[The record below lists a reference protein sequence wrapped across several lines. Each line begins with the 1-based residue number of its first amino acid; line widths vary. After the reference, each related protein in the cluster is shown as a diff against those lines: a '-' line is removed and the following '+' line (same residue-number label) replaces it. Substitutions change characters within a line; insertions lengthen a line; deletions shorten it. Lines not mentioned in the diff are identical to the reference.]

1 MSVTGAGAVNLG
13 SAVTAASVLGSS
25 ALSAI
30 TIGLT
35 GLDFVGNVTTGLG
48 ADVLSI
54 SSAVRNN
61 SANYTIATG
70 TGADTLTLSIVQ
82 GFTWDGGGDYDTLR
96 VSGSLDLTG
105 KTVSMTSVDEI
116 YLDVGSAG
124 AGTLTISSTTFNT
137 NPIFNLRGTTGGADT
152 LIVQGLVA
160 ADTVNANLVS
170 VESSF
175 AALRINGL
183 AGNDTLTGSAWADT
197 LDGGT
202 GIDTLSGGT
211 GNDTFAFSTGLVGG
225 ETITITDFDHVSQ
238 ADKIDLSSIL
248 SNLGANAPA
257 DKSSITML
265 TSALNLGGALN
276 TVTTAISMWDDG
288 TDTYVYVTIDN
299 NDVWQSNADLVI
311 KLVGVTGS
319 TERPVLGD
327 FVLTPPPGV

>member
-1 MSVTGAGAVNLG
+1 MITLGDTITAYGDAGDDTIAGGGYNDTIQGGDGAD
-13 SAVTAASVLGSS
+13 S
-25 ALSAI
+25 
-30 TIGLT
+30 LT
-35 GLDFVGNVTTGLG
+35 G
-48 ADVLSI
+48 
-54 SSAVRNN
+54 
-61 SANYTIATG
+61 
-70 TGADTLTLSIVQ
+70 
-82 GFTWDGGGDYDTLR
+82 
-96 VSGSLDLTG
+96 
-105 KTVSMTSVDEI
+105 
-116 YLDVGSAG
+116 G
-124 AGTLTISSTTFNT
+124 AGTDNMTGDAGDDNMQ
-137 NPIFNLRGTTGGADT
+137 GGA
-152 LIVQGLVA
+152 G
-160 ADTVNANLVS
+160 ADTVNGGTGNDYIAGDAGADTIYGGTGNDTILGGADADS
-170 VESSF
+170 IF
-175 AALRINGL
+175 GD
-183 AGNDTLTGSAWADT
+183 AGNDSIL
-197 LDGGT
+197 GGT
-202 GIDTLSGGT
+202 GNDTIQGGAGDDTINAGEGNDSVTGGT